1 MTKIL
6 QRVSVGVL
14 IGAMLLC
21 DVQAADWPAFRGP
34 SGQGVAGDG
43 KAPTAWSTDSNVIW
57 RAALPRPGNGSPIVV
72 GDRLLVTSAEDA
84 DGKQRSLYAFDAH
97 SGKRLWVKT
106 ESIDRT
112 MPTHKTNPYCGTTPV
127 SDGKVVVVWHAS
139 AGLYCYDLLD
149 GEMVWKRNLG
159 EFQHMW
165 GYGTSPIIHD
175 GRVILHTGPGARTS
189 LAAFDLA
196 SGETLWETVEPQDGG
211 PDRNTAGA
219 YMGSWST
226 PIVVSVSGRDQII
239 VMMPTRVNGYDP
251 RTGTLIW
258 TCDGLRHDRGDLA
271 YSSPIVTDG
280 VCFVTGGFNGV
291 AYAFR
296 LGGTGDLTEADRLW
310 RKDKQPQSIGSGVAV
325 DGLVYRPNAGPST
338 IECVDPKTGDVLW
351 SERSPAGNH
360 WGSMVRVGDLLYA
373 TGQDATTVVFRP
385 NPDRLD
391 VVSINRLEGSTNAT
405 PAIAHGR
412 FYLRTN
418 DSVWAIGEN

>member
-1 MTKIL
+1 MTKLL
-6 QRVSVGVL
+6 QRGSTGVL

-21 DVQAADWPAFRGP
+21 DARAADWPAFRGP
-34 SGQGVAGDG
+34 SGQGAAGDG
-43 KAPTAWSTDSNVIW
+43 KAPTAWAMDSNVVW
-57 RAALPRPGNGSPIVV
+57 RAPLPRPGNGSPIVV

-84 DGKQRSLYAFDAH
+84 DGKQRSLYAFDTHA
-97 SGKRLWVKT
+97 GKRLWVKT

-112 MPTHKTNPYCGTTPV
+112 MPTHNTNPYCGTTPV

-159 EFQHMW
+159 DFQHMW

-175 GRVILHTGPGARTS
+175 GRVILHTGPGTKIS

-226 PIVVSVSGRDQII
+226 PIVVSVGGRDQII

-251 RTGTLIW
+251 MTGALIW

-296 LGGTGDLTEADRLW
+296 LGGTGDVTEADRLW
-310 RKDKQPQSIGSGVAV
+310 RKEQQPQSIGSGVAV

-385 NPDRLD
+385 NPNRLD

-405 PAIAHGR
+405 PAVAHGR

-418 DSVWAIGEN
+418 DSVWAIGEK